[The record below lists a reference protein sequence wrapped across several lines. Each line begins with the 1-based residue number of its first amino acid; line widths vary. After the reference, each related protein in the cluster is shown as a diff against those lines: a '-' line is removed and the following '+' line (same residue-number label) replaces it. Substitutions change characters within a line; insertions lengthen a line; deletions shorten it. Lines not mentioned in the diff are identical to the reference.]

1 MNIDNLTY
9 IFNSLLTNLK
19 DNSETLINVGFTSI
33 FIIVCIMMIKNMIFH
48 TTVRNIKK
56 ILNTTENT
64 PIDILLFF
72 AIENDDKKTFLQIL
86 NKGANLN
93 TTKFEKS
100 ILKFAETSNPK
111 FCEFIIK
118 LNS

>member
-1 MNIDNLTY
+1 
-9 IFNSLLTNLK
+9 
-19 DNSETLINVGFTSI
+19 
-33 FIIVCIMMIKNMIFH
+33 MIFLLSFKILQFH
-48 TTVRNIKK
+48 QKKSKDPWLDFLFFFSVKNTRK

-72 AIENDDKKTFLQIL
+72 AIENNDKKAFLQIL

-93 TTKFEKS
+93 TDKFENS
-100 ILKFAETSNPK
+100 IMKFAEINNPK
-111 FCEFIIK
+111 FYKFIIK